1 MHGGVARSSYPHGVP
16 LMYRPSKKAGGLLH
30 GDLGSTGT
38 VLLRSASA
46 GVVRVGVL
54 QLELVGMPIQH
65 NVGVEELTLV
75 ANRLADIS
83 NLSTRHQQGVI
94 RNPSIQIRIRD
105 GLDQLMGEH
114 GVRCIGQCTIGIGP
128 SSGASPYVLVRFHT
142 EYNVTDI
149 REIDKAVVGAEAP
162 CRGMV
167 RRIADLVSR
176 KARVD
181 ARRQEYVIFVAVAGT
196 DFRGGLMD
204 ES

>member
-1 MHGGVARSSYPHGVP
+1 
-16 LMYRPSKKAGGLLH
+16 
-30 GDLGSTGT
+30 
-38 VLLRSASA
+38 
-46 GVVRVGVL
+46 
-54 QLELVGMPIQH
+54 MPIQH
-65 NVGVEELTLV
+65 NVGVEGLTLV
-75 ANRLADIS
+75 ADRLAEIS
-83 NLSTRHQQGVI
+83 NLSTRRQQGVI
-94 RNPSIQIRIRD
+94 CNPGIQIRIRD

-114 GVRCIGQCTIGIGP
+114 GVRGIGQCTIGIGR

-149 REIDKAVVGAEAP
+149 REIDIAVVGAEEP

-181 ARRQEYVIFVAVAGT
+181 PRRQEYVIFVAVAGT